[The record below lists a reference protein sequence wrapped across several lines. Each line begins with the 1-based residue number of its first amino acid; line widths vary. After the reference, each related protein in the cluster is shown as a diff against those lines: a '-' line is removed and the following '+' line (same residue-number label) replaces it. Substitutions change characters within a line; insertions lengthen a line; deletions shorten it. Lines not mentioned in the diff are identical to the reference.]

1 MLWLALHFPALP
13 LDVFRRAANS
23 DRSFAV
29 SSADGA
35 HRLITACNR
44 SARTRGVTPGMTVA
58 AATALDGELRILPRD
73 TVAEQAALERLAA
86 WALQF
91 TPVVSLTT
99 SGTLLLEVE
108 GSLRLFTGLGAL
120 QQRIAEGVRALGY
133 RAVMATAPTPLAA
146 EWFAVARL
154 PVRIRHADALEVSLQ
169 QLPVKVLGLERAAHR
184 LLDELGLAT
193 VGDCLALPRDGL
205 ARRLGEDFIA
215 RLDRATGQRPDPRPQ
230 YSPPTVYE
238 TAQPLPAPA
247 HEAEML
253 LFATRRLLTELTGF
267 LGATMQGIQRLQLT
281 LVHEDR
287 TPTVV
292 TLSLMAAT
300 RDPDHLLN
308 VLRERLHATELPCPV
323 VAIALRSELLLSL
336 GARSETLLPDASR
349 HAEAAAQ
356 LIEKLRAR
364 LGDAAVIGV
373 QVKEDYRP
381 EQSWDRCEPGLR
393 APASATESRPMWL
406 LSQPQ
411 PLAEQNAAPCYE
423 GRLALLAG
431 PERIETGWWDD
442 HQIERDYFVAANPA
456 QSLLWIFKERQPNG
470 RWYLHGFFAGC
481 MLLVL
486 AGSSWLASVAP

>member
-1 MLWLALHFPALP
+1 MLWQALHFPALP
-13 LDVFRRAANS
+13 LDVFRRAADS

-29 SSADGA
+29 SSTEGA
-35 HRLITACNR
+35 HTIIAACNR

-58 AATALDGELRILPRD
+58 AATALDGELRIVPRD
-73 TVAEQAALERLAA
+73 IAAEQAALERLAA

-154 PVRIRHADALEVSLQ
+154 PVRIRHADALKVSLQ
-169 QLPVKVLGLERAAHR
+169 QLSVQVLGLELSTRR
-184 LLDELGLAT
+184 LLDDLGLAT
-193 VGDCLALPRDGL
+193 VGDCLALPRYGL
-205 ARRLGEDFIA
+205 ARRLGEDFVA
-215 RLDRATGQRPDPRPQ
+215 RLDRATGQRPDPRTQ
-230 YSPPTVYE
+230 YAPPTVYE

-247 HEAEML
+247 RESEML

-281 LVHEDR
+281 LVHEER
-287 TPTVV
+287 APTLV

-323 VAIALRSELLLSL
+323 VAIALRSELLLPL
-336 GARSETLLPDASR
+336 GARSETLLPDAGR

-364 LGDAAVIGV
+364 LGDAAVTGV
-373 QVKEDYRP
+373 QVKDDYRP
-381 EQSWDRCEPGLR
+381 EHSWSTCEPGLR
-393 APASATESRPMWL
+393 TPATTMESRPMWL
-406 LSQPQ
+406 LSEPQ
-411 PLAEQNAAPCYE
+411 PLTEQNAAPCYE

-442 HQIERDYFVAANPA
+442 HQVERDYFVAANPA
-456 QSLLWIFKERQPNG
+456 HSLLWIFKERQPHG
-470 RWYLHGFFAGC
+470 RWYLHGFFAC
-481 MLLVL
+481 CTLLAVV
-486 AGSSWLASVAP
+486 GSWFAAAP